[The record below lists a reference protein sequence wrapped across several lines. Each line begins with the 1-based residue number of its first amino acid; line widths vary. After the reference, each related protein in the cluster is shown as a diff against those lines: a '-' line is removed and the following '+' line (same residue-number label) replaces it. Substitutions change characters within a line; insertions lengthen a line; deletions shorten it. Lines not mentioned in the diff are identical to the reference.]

1 MDFIFIIT
9 KVCTW

>member
-9 KVCTW
+9 EVCTW